1 MKKIKSPISVIIRI
15 MVFLATLITVG
26 VIVTLVVYIPA
37 KGIPNLKPELFEWE
51 YTTENASMMPSII
64 NTLIMT
70 ALALVMAVPVGVFS
84 AIYMVE
90 YAKRGSK
97 LVKLVSLTTET
108 LSGIPSIIYGL
119 FGYLFFVI
127 ALGWKLSFMGGAI
140 TLAIMVLP
148 TIMRTTE
155 EALKAVPDSF
165 REGSFGLG
173 AGKLRT
179 IFRIV
184 LPSAVPGIL
193 SGVILSVGRI
203 AGETAALLY
212 TAGTQAKVP
221 ESLFD
226 SGSTLSVH
234 MYKLM
239 SEGLYTQQAYATAV
253 VLLVMVVL
261 INVLSSKLAKKLQKE
276 Y

>member
-1 MKKIKSPISVIIRI
+1 MNIRKSPISLIIRI
-15 MVFLATLITVG
+15 MVSLAALITVG
-26 VIVTLVVYIPA
+26 VIVTLVVYILA

-64 NTLIMT
+64 NTLVMT
-70 ALALVMAVPVGVFS
+70 ALALAMAVPVGVFS